1 MLHKRLPLLIALVI
15 GLASIG
21 LSAVQLYPIYLEL
34 SGSESGSAVLAA
46 AKPSTSKSTPT
57 LAQPPTPA
65 TRKIAD
71 YSMFGDYNSSET
83 VEPDIKELP
92 KTNLRLTLTGV
103 SATENQKRATAL
115 IEGPDRNTE
124 SYGVGDTLP
133 GNADLHSVHN
143 DRVILSRSGKL
154 ETLFF
159 TESDSSSRLVSSA
172 TSTRNTSAMSYAD
185 VNYQTSGQVPTPRV
199 TIPESA
205 PKMTSDQKQSIR
217 DKLSALRSR
226 LRKQ

>member
-1 MLHKRLPLLIALVI
+1 MLHKQLPLLIALVI

-21 LSAVQLYPIYLEL
+21 FSAVQLYPIYLEL
-34 SGSESGSAVLAA
+34 SGTGSGGAVLAA
-46 AKPSTSKSTPT
+46 AKQSTNKSTPA
-57 LAQPPTPA
+57 LAQPHTPA
-65 TRKIAD
+65 NRKIAD
-71 YSMFGDYNSSET
+71 YSMFGDYNASET
-83 VEPDIKELP
+83 VKPNTQELP

-143 DRVILSRSGKL
+143 DRVILSRAGKL

-159 TESDSSSRLVSSA
+159 AESGSSSRLVSSV
-172 TSTRNTSAMSYAD
+172 TSTRDTSAMSYAD
-185 VNYQTSGQVPTPRV
+185 VNYQTTGQIPTPRV
-199 TIPESA
+199 TIPESV